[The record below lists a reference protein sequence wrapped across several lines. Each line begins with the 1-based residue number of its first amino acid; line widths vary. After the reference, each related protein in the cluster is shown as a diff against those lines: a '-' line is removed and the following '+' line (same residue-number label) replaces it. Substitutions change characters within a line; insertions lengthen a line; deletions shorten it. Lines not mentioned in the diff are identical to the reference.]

1 MSFITQQDNNVQS
14 FHSSK
19 EMELSKKI
27 DILGRHLENL
37 DNRLNQDI
45 SSIFSLLRD
54 NTYQYS
60 SLPSSNAHL
69 LGNQDATQ
77 PSQHALAHSE
87 LADESVFL
95 LPQSSDQKEENVSPE
110 NRFSIKEINIS
121 KPSPKPLPPKPRSS
135 SAVNISCQTP
145 QSIQSKRALST
156 SGGTRD
162 LIPGSQEFNKRLPG
176 SLLTDPMKPSYLS
189 SAKGVEEQQKS
200 SSEAPIAR
208 LESLEEAGMEAASR
222 DAKAPSIH
230 KQRSSD
236 V

>member
-1 MSFITQQDNNVQS
+1 MDHCYLNNSFRQ
-14 FHSSK
+14 
-19 EMELSKKI
+19 L
-27 DILGRHLENL
+27 LLCRHLENL

-45 SSIFSLLRD
+45 SSIFALLRD
-54 NTYQYS
+54 NAYQYS

-95 LPQSSDQKEENVSPE
+95 LTQSSDQKEENVSPE
-110 NRFSIKEINIS
+110 NRLSIKEINIS
-121 KPSPKPLPPKPRSS
+121 KPPPKPLPSKPRSS

-162 LIPGSQEFNKRLPG
+162 LIPGSQV
-176 SLLTDPMKPSYLS
+176 SLLHHL
-189 SAKGVEEQQKS
+189 Q
-200 SSEAPIAR
+200 R
-208 LESLEEAGMEAASR
+208 LCNSMQYDL
-222 DAKAPSIH
+222 ILL
-230 KQRSSD
+230 QFI
-236 V
+236 

>member
-1 MSFITQQDNNVQS
+1 M
-14 FHSSK
+14 
-19 EMELSKKI
+19 
-27 DILGRHLENL
+27 ENL

-45 SSIFSLLRD
+45 SSIFALLRD
-54 NTYQYS
+54 NAYQYS

-110 NRFSIKEINIS
+110 NRLSIKEINTS
-121 KPSPKPLPPKPRSS
+121 KPPLKPLPAKPRSS

-162 LIPGSQEFNKRLPG
+162 LIPGSQV
-176 SLLTDPMKPSYLS
+176 SLLHYLQRLYNLS
-189 SAKGVEEQQKS
+189 IKLDVATIDMILF
-200 SSEAPIAR
+200 IAF
-208 LESLEEAGMEAASR
+208 
-222 DAKAPSIH
+222 H
-230 KQRSSD
+230 F
-236 V
+236 

>member
-1 MSFITQQDNNVQS
+1 M
-14 FHSSK
+14 
-19 EMELSKKI
+19 
-27 DILGRHLENL
+27 ENL

-45 SSIFSLLRD
+45 SSIFALLRD
-54 NTYQYS
+54 NAYQYS

-110 NRFSIKEINIS
+110 NRLSIKEINTS
-121 KPSPKPLPPKPRSS
+121 KPPLKPLPPKPRSS

-162 LIPGSQEFNKRLPG
+162 LIPGSQV
-176 SLLTDPMKPSYLS
+176 SLLHYLQRLYNLS
-189 SAKGVEEQQKS
+189 IKS
-200 SSEAPIAR
+200 DIATIDMI
-208 LESLEEAGMEAASR
+208 LFIAF
-222 DAKAPSIH
+222 H
-230 KQRSSD
+230 F
-236 V
+236 